1 MRSKHLSVRKCID
14 KKPDKIKGIVCIC
27 IILAVVCAGN
37 MIPNYLI
44 SLKAAKIAKTST
56 TISNAD
62 ISPYSHS
69 ISAEERLTKMM
80 SLMQDNVNELW
91 NGKYSEKRE
100 PLDTEIPVRQAY
112 TAIQTFLKG
121 ACELQ
126 KQSGIMQMLG
136 EDDIVMLQSLESNYS
151 KDTDSETEQTYEA
164 APWQYGAAVTLDD
177 SIDNTISDYFVTSD
191 ISKELSAWIF
201 IISFEDTRML
211 AAVDAVLGVPFYIT
225 YYCADVDSPKA
236 QAAVM
241 RDLYAKIYGSDYSM
255 GDPKES
261 ESKIDSSFE
270 TNIIENFYYG
280 NNYTQGDD
288 EYTGYLVD
296 NSAPFAVADKNGTIL
311 TDFDYQDACMAG
323 ESLIAVKDAAGNWGY
338 CDQSGALVIPCI
350 YQPQMSLSIMN
361 ETVEYPYAD
370 LSGMV
375 VVKNQSG
382 QKLVLDVY
390 GNEIISA
397 GQYEDLAPARDGCVW
412 AKQNG
417 LWGLLQVQDYTEN
430 NADIILPDGCVAPDV
445 TLSRIDSLCTYTT
458 ADHGLVMR
466 KGPGTNYEKMD
477 NIPYGIIVWECG
489 YSSNVPDWVVV
500 YLSLIHI

>member
-1 MRSKHLSVRKCID
+1 
-14 KKPDKIKGIVCIC
+14 
-27 IILAVVCAGN
+27 
-37 MIPNYLI
+37 
-44 SLKAAKIAKTST
+44 
-56 TISNAD
+56 
-62 ISPYSHS
+62 
-69 ISAEERLTKMM
+69 MM

-100 PLDTEIPVRQAY
+100 PLDTEIPVGQAY

-164 APWQYGAAVTLDD
+164 APWQYGAAVALDD
-177 SIDNTISDYFVTSD
+177 SFDNTISDYFVTSD

-241 RDLYAKIYGSDYSM
+241 RDLYAKTYGSDYSM

-261 ESKIDSSFE
+261 ESKIDSFFE

-288 EYTGYLVD
+288 EYTGFEPYVYSCSSDKLQMEYQVITRIQRFEKKGKQVSSY
-296 NSAPFAVADKNGTIL
+296 NSRV
-311 TDFDYQDACMAG
+311 
-323 ESLIAVKDAAGNWGY
+323 
-338 CDQSGALVIPCI
+338 
-350 YQPQMSLSIMN
+350 
-361 ETVEYPYAD
+361 
-370 LSGMV
+370 
-375 VVKNQSG
+375 
-382 QKLVLDVY
+382 
-390 GNEIISA
+390 
-397 GQYEDLAPARDGCVW
+397 
-412 AKQNG
+412 
-417 LWGLLQVQDYTEN
+417 
-430 NADIILPDGCVAPDV
+430 
-445 TLSRIDSLCTYTT
+445 
-458 ADHGLVMR
+458 
-466 KGPGTNYEKMD
+466 
-477 NIPYGIIVWECG
+477 NICLY
-489 YSSNVPDWVVV
+489 
-500 YLSLIHI
+500 

>member
-91 NGKYSEKRE
+91 NEKYNEIRE
-100 PLDTEIPVRQAY
+100 PLDTEIPVGQAY
-112 TAIQTFLKG
+112 KAIQTFLKG

-164 APWQYGAAVTLDD
+164 AVALGD

-191 ISKELSAWIF
+191 ISKELSAWVF

-241 RDLYAKIYGSDYSM
+241 RDLYAKTYGSDYSM

-288 EYTGYLVD
+288 EYTGFEPCVYSCSSDKLQMEYQVITRIQRFEKKGKQVSSY
-296 NSAPFAVADKNGTIL
+296 NSRV
-311 TDFDYQDACMAG
+311 
-323 ESLIAVKDAAGNWGY
+323 
-338 CDQSGALVIPCI
+338 
-350 YQPQMSLSIMN
+350 
-361 ETVEYPYAD
+361 
-370 LSGMV
+370 
-375 VVKNQSG
+375 
-382 QKLVLDVY
+382 
-390 GNEIISA
+390 
-397 GQYEDLAPARDGCVW
+397 
-412 AKQNG
+412 
-417 LWGLLQVQDYTEN
+417 
-430 NADIILPDGCVAPDV
+430 
-445 TLSRIDSLCTYTT
+445 
-458 ADHGLVMR
+458 
-466 KGPGTNYEKMD
+466 
-477 NIPYGIIVWECG
+477 NICLY
-489 YSSNVPDWVVV
+489 
-500 YLSLIHI
+500 

>member
-1 MRSKHLSVRKCID
+1 
-14 KKPDKIKGIVCIC
+14 
-27 IILAVVCAGN
+27 
-37 MIPNYLI
+37 
-44 SLKAAKIAKTST
+44 
-56 TISNAD
+56 
-62 ISPYSHS
+62 
-69 ISAEERLTKMM
+69 MM

-100 PLDTEIPVRQAY
+100 PLDTEIPVGQAY

-164 APWQYGAAVTLDD
+164 APWQYGAAVALDG

-241 RDLYAKIYGSDYSM
+241 RDLYAKTYGSDYSM

-288 EYTGYLVD
+288 EYTGFEPYVYSCSSDKLQMEYQVITRIQRFEKRESKFHHIIRVLIYVCTNRTQKALCAMHGSFLYVD
-296 NSAPFAVADKNGTIL
+296 L
-311 TDFDYQDACMAG
+311 Y
-323 ESLIAVKDAAGNWGY
+323 
-338 CDQSGALVIPCI
+338 
-350 YQPQMSLSIMN
+350 
-361 ETVEYPYAD
+361 
-370 LSGMV
+370 
-375 VVKNQSG
+375 
-382 QKLVLDVY
+382 
-390 GNEIISA
+390 
-397 GQYEDLAPARDGCVW
+397 
-412 AKQNG
+412 
-417 LWGLLQVQDYTEN
+417 
-430 NADIILPDGCVAPDV
+430 
-445 TLSRIDSLCTYTT
+445 
-458 ADHGLVMR
+458 
-466 KGPGTNYEKMD
+466 
-477 NIPYGIIVWECG
+477 
-489 YSSNVPDWVVV
+489 
-500 YLSLIHI
+500 

>member
-37 MIPNYLI
+37 MIPNFLI
-44 SLKAAKIAKTST
+44 SLKATKIAKTST

-62 ISPYSHS
+62 ISPYSSS

-100 PLDTEIPVRQAY
+100 PLDTEIPVGQAY

-151 KDTDSETEQTYEA
+151 KDTDSKTEQTYEA
-164 APWQYGAAVTLDD
+164 APWQYGAEVALDD
-177 SIDNTISDYFVTSD
+177 SIDNTISDCFVTSD

-211 AAVDAVLGVPFYIT
+211 VAVDAVLGVPFYIT

-241 RDLYAKIYGSDYSM
+241 RDLYAKTYGSDYSM

-288 EYTGYLVD
+288 EYTGFEPYVY
-296 NSAPFAVADKNGTIL
+296 SCSSDKL
-311 TDFDYQDACMAG
+311 QMEYQ
-323 ESLIAVKDAAGNWGY
+323 
-338 CDQSGALVIPCI
+338 VITRI
-350 YQPQMSLSIMN
+350 QRF
-361 ETVEYPYAD
+361 EKK
-370 LSGMV
+370 G
-375 VVKNQSG
+375 
-382 QKLVLDVY
+382 
-390 GNEIISA
+390 
-397 GQYEDLAPARDGCVW
+397 
-412 AKQNG
+412 KQVSSYN
-417 LWGLLQVQDYTEN
+417 
-430 NADIILPDGCVAPDV
+430 
-445 TLSRIDSLCTYTT
+445 SRI
-458 ADHGLVMR
+458 
-466 KGPGTNYEKMD
+466 
-477 NIPYGIIVWECG
+477 NICLY
-489 YSSNVPDWVVV
+489 
-500 YLSLIHI
+500 